1 MAAATL
7 VEAQLIPP
15 GSPAQ
20 RRSRDFPATV
30 SAQVTPEKA
39 KPGDRVTLEVT
50 VEFQPGYHTYAIEQ
64 PDLKAVATK
73 ITLDSDA
80 PLQLSGTW
88 TESPPHG
95 KFDDVLKALIN
106 THEGKATFSHELV
119 VPGDAAV
126 GEHMVSGSIKLTV
139 CDATGCLPPKD
150 EPFEATVVVEAS
162 SGPAPRVPAPPPAPT
177 DASVGP
183 THLSD
188 PSAMSG
194 QSPGADAPPA
204 ARSSV
209 VLGPP
214 QGFKVQSDSRITDL
228 AGALAFGFLA
238 GLILNVMPCVLPVIS
253 LKIYGFVKQAGESPA
268 RVRLLGLTFG
278 AGILFVFLILAAL
291 AAFAGLKWG
300 QQFQNDV
307 FQVSMIALMVAFA
320 LGMFD
325 IYVIQLP
332 GVVSDA
338 DAATAH
344 SEGLVG
350 SFAKGMLATIL
361 ATPCSGP
368 FLGATLSYAL
378 RLPPAQIFAVFT
390 AIGLGMASPYV
401 MLGFFPG
408 WMRVL
413 PRPGEWMNTFK
424 QFMGFLMLAT
434 AVWLLWQRRTNGE
447 LVVWTVGFCLF
458 VAVAVWLYGRMSDP
472 LAAAGKRMAAPV
484 VALLLVGLGA
494 HFCFNIMY
502 NPPAARAAVER
513 SFLANRNGGGPHEPG
528 YHWET
533 YDLDKFIA
541 LRGQGHTIVVDWTAD
556 W

>member
-1 MAAATL
+1 MT
-7 VEAQLIPP
+7 
-15 GSPAQ
+15 
-20 RRSRDFPATV
+20 
-30 SAQVTPEKA
+30 AQVAPDKA

-50 VEFQPGYHTYAIEQ
+50 VELQGGYHTYAIEQ

-73 ITLDSDA
+73 ITLDSDG
-80 PLQLSGTW
+80 PLEPSGTW
-88 TESPPHG
+88 RETPPHA
-95 KFDDVLKALIN
+95 KLDDVLKALIN
-106 THEGKATFSHELV
+106 THEGKVTFSHELV
-119 VPGDAAV
+119 VPRAAAAGAHHV
-126 GEHMVSGSIKLTV
+126 TGRIRLTV

-150 EPFEATVVVEAS
+150 EPFEATVQVAAAV
-162 SGPAPRVPAPPPAPT
+162 GPAPPAPAPPPL
-177 DASVGP
+177 ASMDGP
-183 THLSD
+183 AGSAASIN
-188 PSAMSG
+188 PSVVSG
-194 QSPGADAPPA
+194 QGPGADAAPA

-228 AGALAFGFLA
+228 AGALVFGFLA

-253 LKIYGFVKQAGESPA
+253 LKIYGFVKQAGESPV

-325 IYVIQLP
+325 LYMIQLP
-332 GVVSDA
+332 GFVSDA
-338 DAATAH
+338 DAAAAH

-378 RLPPAQIFAVFT
+378 RLPPLQIFAVFT
-390 AIGLGMASPYV
+390 SIGLGMASPYV
-401 MLGFFPG
+401 LLAFFPG

-413 PRPGEWMNTFK
+413 PRPGEWMNMFK
-424 QFMGFLMLAT
+424 QFMGFLMLGT

-447 LVVWTVGFCLF
+447 LVVWTVAFCVF
-458 VAVAVWLYGRMSDP
+458 VALAMWLYGRMSDP
-472 LAAAGKRMAAPV
+472 LASAGRRLAAPI
-484 VALLLVGLGA
+484 VALLLIALGA
-494 HFCFNIMY
+494 FFCFNIMY
-502 NPPAARAAVER
+502 SPALARGPSVD
-513 SFLANRNGGGPHEPG
+513 SPIANGNGTHPESA
-528 YHWET
+528 YHWEPFN
-533 YDLDKFIA
+533 LDKFVA
-541 LRGQGHTIVVDWTAD
+541 LRAQGRTLVVDWTAD

>member
-1 MAAATL
+1 MTPILRFPVRAIAAWVLFFMAARTV

-15 GSPAQ
+15 GSPAKK
-20 RRSRDFPATV
+20 RSLGFPASV
-30 SAQVTPEKA
+30 SAQIVPDKA
-39 KPGDRVTLEVT
+39 RPGERVTLEVT
-50 VEFQPGYHTYAIEQ
+50 VELQPGYHTYAIEQ

-73 ITLDSDA
+73 IALDPDGA
-80 PLQLSGTW
+80 LEPSGMW
-88 TESPPHG
+88 TESPPHA
-95 KFDDVLKALIN
+95 KNDDILKALIN
-106 THEGKATFSHELV
+106 IHEDKATFYHELI
-119 VPGDAAV
+119 VPADAAV
-126 GEHMVSGSIKLTV
+126 GDRRVTGSIRLTV
-139 CDATGCLPPKD
+139 CDATGCLPPK
-150 EPFEATVVVEAS
+150 EEAFEATVAVEAS
-162 SGPAPRVPAPPPAPT
+162 LGPAPPGPAA
-177 DASVGP
+177 A
-183 THLSD
+183 
-188 PSAMSG
+188 PSAAVDGSAGMGASSDVVAVSG
-194 QSPGADAPPA
+194 QGSGADATPA
-204 ARSSV
+204 ARTGV

-214 QGFKVQSDSRITDL
+214 QGFKVHSDSQIDDL
-228 AGALAFGFLA
+228 AGALVFGFLA

-278 AGILFVFLILAAL
+278 AGILFVFLILAGL
-291 AAFAGLKWG
+291 AAYAGLKWG

-325 IYVIQLP
+325 VYMLQLP
-332 GVVSDA
+332 GFVSDA
-338 DAATAH
+338 DAAAAH

-368 FLGATLSYAL
+368 FLGATLSYTL
-378 RLPPAQIFAVFT
+378 RLPPAQILAVFT

-401 MLGFFPG
+401 LLAFFPG

-447 LVVWTVGFCLF
+447 LVVWSVAFCLI
-458 VAVAVWLYGRMSDP
+458 VALAVWLYGRMSDP
-472 LAAAGKRMAAPV
+472 LASSGKRMTAPV
-484 VALLLVGLGA
+484 AALLLIGLGA

-502 NPPAARAAVER
+502 D
-513 SFLANRNGGGPHEPG
+513 PG
-528 YHWET
+528 VAHWER
-533 YDLDKFIA
+533 YDLDRFLA
-541 LRGQGHTIVVDWTAD
+541 LREQGRTLVVDWTAD